1 MRTLCVAKDS
11 SMESVD
17 RIAIAFGCLYTPT
30 PNNSIREGLYLQH
43 GNYCAQC
50 QSVDD
55 GEGGERCDEGKKL
68 LKWTGASKH
77 SPAPDRGESCQYVLF
92 NPIDFHYFLLRSG
105 RLRNEFDRETQQ
117 RLVKR
122 GIVGYLWGATV
133 ALERGVVMGHVV
145 LTSDV
150 REKALKSKKS
160 IVVEMQRPFDLISE
174 DFTGIADTHT
184 DWTESET

>member
-1 MRTLCVAKDS
+1 
-11 SMESVD
+11 MESVD
-17 RIAIAFGCLYTPT
+17 RIAIAFGCLYSPT
-30 PNNSIREGLYLQH
+30 PNNSIREGAYLQH
-43 GNYCAQC
+43 GDHCSPC
-50 QSVDD
+50 QSVDN
-55 GEGGERCDEGKKL
+55 GEGGERCEAGKKL
-68 LKWTGASKH
+68 LKEQGSSKH
-77 SPAPDRGESCQYVLF
+77 SLAPDRGESCQYVLF

-160 IVVEMQRPFDLISE
+160 IIVELQRPFDLVSQ
-174 DFTGIADTHT
+174 DFEGIAETHT